1 MISKEQEDNKVN
13 ETWENGIFTIPNDL
27 YYFQQKKYN
36 VEKENENSKIDE
48 NSIIKESID
57 EKTVFTNLL
66 TPNWKKHIN
75 NYVRHKFSGHRKKI
89 RKIYQINDLKSK
101 EIK

>member
-48 NSIIKESID
+48 N
-57 EKTVFTNLL
+57 
-66 TPNWKKHIN
+66 
-75 NYVRHKFSGHRKKI
+75 
-89 RKIYQINDLKSK
+89 
-101 EIK
+101 